1 MIAAAKKF
9 YPYIPVNFL
18 LKDKY
23 ENDKKVKNIKVPIMI
38 MHGEKDSIV
47 PFSMGKKIY
56 DISNEPKYS
65 YFTKEDNH
73 MMEYDNQLINA
84 LKSFIKTL
92 N

>member
-1 MIAAAKKF
+1 
-9 YPYIPVNFL
+9 
-18 LKDKY
+18 
-23 ENDKKVKNIKVPIMI
+23 MI

-47 PFSMGKKIY
+47 PFSMGKKMF
-56 DISNEPKYS
+56 DLANDPKFS
-65 YFTKEDNH
+65 YFTKHDDH

>member
-1 MIAAAKKF
+1 MKKDEGE
-9 YPYIPVNFL
+9 L
-18 LKDKY
+18 TMY

-47 PFSMGKKIY
+47 PFSMGKKIF

-73 MMEYDNQLINA
+73 MIEYDNQLINA
-84 LKSFIKTL
+84 LKVLYQKSL
-92 N
+92 PQSV